1 LPLLQGVIKV
11 VVEVKEAKGVK
22 EAKAKAAAKEEGTI
36 KIIYPIYQN
45 RLAYKRLK
53 RIIVHFVIR
62 RAISKG
68 TIIYIN
74 GLRNLYLKSL
84 RNLLI

>member
-1 LPLLQGVIKV
+1 MAKV
-11 VVEVKEAKGVK
+11 VVKVKEAKRVK

-36 KIIYPIYQN
+36 KTIYPIYQN

-53 RIIVHFVIR
+53 RIIVHFVTR
-62 RAISKG
+62 RAISKR
-68 TIIYIN
+68 TATHIK

>member
-1 LPLLQGVIKV
+1 MVI
-11 VVEVKEAKGVK
+11 EVKEAGAKG
-22 EAKAKAAAKEEGTI
+22 AKAKAIAEEEGTI
-36 KIIYPIYQN
+36 KTYPIYQN

-53 RIIVHFVIR
+53 RIIVHFVTR
-62 RAISKG
+62 RAISKR
-68 TIIYIN
+68 TTTHIK

>member
-1 LPLLQGVIKV
+1 MVAE
-11 VVEVKEAKGVK
+11 VEEAEGVK
-22 EAKAKAAAKEEGTI
+22 EVKAEAAAKEEGTI
-36 KIIYPIYQN
+36 KTIHPIYQN
-45 RLAYKRLK
+45 RLVYKRLE
-53 RIIVHFVIR
+53 RIIVHFAIR

-68 TIIYIN
+68 TTTHIK

>member
-1 LPLLQGVIKV
+1 VVI
-11 VVEVKEAKGVK
+11 EVKEAKGVK
-22 EAKAKAAAKEEGTI
+22 EAKAKAAVEEEGTI
-36 KIIYPIYQN
+36 KTIYPIYQN
-45 RLAYKRLK
+45 QLAYKRLK
-53 RIIVHFVIR
+53 RIIIHFAIR

-68 TIIYIN
+68 TTTHIK

>member
-1 LPLLQGVIKV
+1 VAKV
-11 VVEVKEAKGVK
+11 VAKVK
-22 EAKAKAAAKEEGTI
+22 EAKAKAAAKEEGIIRT
-36 KIIYPIYQN
+36 IYPIYQN

-62 RAISKG
+62 RAISRG
-68 TIIYIN
+68 TITHIK
-74 GLRNLYLKSL
+74 GLKNLYSKSL

>member
-1 LPLLQGVIKV
+1 LQGVAKV
-11 VVEVKEAKGVK
+11 VAEVKEAKGVK

-36 KIIYPIYQN
+36 KIIHPIYQN

-53 RIIVHFVIR
+53 RIIIHFAIK

-68 TIIYIN
+68 TITHIK
-74 GLRNLYLKSL
+74 GLKNLYSKSL
-84 RNLLI
+84 RNLLT

>member
-1 LPLLQGVIKV
+1 MQGVIKV

-22 EAKAKAAAKEEGTI
+22 EAKAKAAAKEERII
-36 KIIYPIYQN
+36 KTIYPIYQN

-53 RIIVHFVIR
+53 KIIIHFAIR

-68 TIIYIN
+68 TITHIK
-74 GLRNLYLKSL
+74 GLKNLYLKSL

>member
-1 LPLLQGVIKV
+1 M
-11 VVEVKEAKGVK
+11 VVEVEEVKGVK
-22 EAKAKAAAKEEGTI
+22 GAKVEAIAKEERIIRT
-36 KIIYPIYQN
+36 IYPIYQN

-53 RIIVHFVIR
+53 RIIVHFVTR

-68 TIIYIN
+68 TATHIK

>member
-1 LPLLQGVIKV
+1 LQGVVEV

-22 EAKAKAAAKEEGTI
+22 EAEAEAAAEEEGTI

-53 RIIVHFVIR
+53 RIIVHFAIR

-68 TIIYIN
+68 TTMHIN
-74 GLRNLYLKSL
+74 GLKNLYLKSL